1 MCAWE
6 VDQMVDHL
14 NVSYLYKKRGVF
26 YFSKRVPCDVRSY
39 YKRDR
44 IVICLKTKSSVSA
57 IRASKSLYQRLDDY
71 WISIRL
77 TNMQIPAEHLL
88 MSKPLVNSNSNAPL
102 LSEAL
107 STYLKLKGEGKDKIF
122 IRAAN
127 RNIKYVIELL
137 GNLPIDEYN
146 SKDASKFRDHLLDRG
161 LLISSVKRIFSS
173 IRSIINLSISEE
185 GISCINAFSKTYMPE
200 NNSVE
205 IRKPIPIKD
214 IRHIQSIC
222 REYDDDLRWLIALLS
237 DTGMRLGEAV
247 GLLKSDIYL
256 DGNIPHIRLIPHPWR
271 RLKTRASGRYIPLT
285 KESAWACKRILGQ
298 NNDSI
303 YAFPRYT
310 SAKECNT
317 NSASAALNKWLKEK
331 LSESYV
337 IHGFRHAFRD
347 RLRAVEC
354 SSDII
359 DQLGG
364 WSLRSIGEGY
374 GRGYDLDVLHKWIS
388 KI

>member
-1 MCAWE
+1 
-6 VDQMVDHL
+6 MVDHL
-14 NVSYLYKKRGVF
+14 NVSYLYKKRGVY
-26 YFSKRVPCDVRSY
+26 YFSKRIPYDVRSY
-39 YKRDR
+39 YRSDR
-44 IVICLKTKSSVSA
+44 IVICLKTKSNATA

-71 WISIRL
+71 WTSIRL
-77 TNMQIPAEHLL
+77 TNMQVPAEHMLL
-88 MSKPLVNSNSNAPL
+88 KKPPVNSHSNAPL

-127 RNIKYVIELL
+127 RNIKYVIDLL
-137 GNLPIDEYN
+137 GNLPIDEYS
-146 SKDASKFRDHLLDRG
+146 SKDAAKFRDYLLDRG
-161 LLISSVKRIFSS
+161 LLVSSVKRIFSS

-185 GISCINAFSKTYMPE
+185 GISCTNAFSKTYMPE
-200 NNSVE
+200 NNNVE

-214 IRHIQSIC
+214 IRHIQTLC

-237 DTGMRLGEAV
+237 DSGMRLGEAV
-247 GLLKSDIYL
+247 GLLKTDINL
-256 DGNIPHIRLIPHPWR
+256 DYEIPHIRLIPHPWR
-271 RLKTRASGRYIPLT
+271 RLKTKGSKRHIPLT
-285 KESAWACKRILGQ
+285 EESAWACKRILGH

-310 SAKECNT
+310 SKDNCNT

-331 LSESYV
+331 LIDNYV
-337 IHGFRHAFRD
+337 IHGFRHSFRD
-347 RLRAVEC
+347 RLRAFEC
-354 SSDII
+354 PSDII

-374 GRGYDLDVLHKWIS
+374 GRGYGLEVLHKWIS